1 MIQEGG
7 NRLRPRFGLE
17 NRKKGGEKMK
27 KRIKFIIFFMALL
40 VFAMGISLLLS
51 RSMVTIHA
59 EDPVPT
65 PAPSV
70 VTLSISQ
77 QSGAS
82 YQIDVPINV
91 SPAPL
96 SSDFGLGY
104 RTYYYNVGTQVSLT
118 AINPTP
124 SPGLVYDVVTFL
136 RWEGAVNTSSKI
148 ITIDMDSSK
157 SLIAHYNVTRYGA
170 TPTPTPTPTGPQGT
184 FVVSGYVYG
193 NGGAI
198 QGAAV
203 YSSSAN
209 KYYTDGGG
217 HYSFTVTYYT
227 TRPTSITL
235 YAEKYGFIT
244 QINTFYVPPTGDVA
258 ATFNLAPA
266 PTPAINPV
274 ITVSGE
280 IYDSITK
287 EWIVGATVSMEPET
301 TTSNEV
307 GFYSVS
313 HLYPARPESI
323 TVTVSAPGYQTQSK
337 SYLIGY
343 SGDAVL
349 HFYLVKLGGAT
360 PTPLVTPTPPP
371 TIYFFFIKGT
381 VYDDNTGLPIS
392 GAKVTGP
399 NPNSNYTTDATGYYE
414 IVVTF
419 TGSIL
424 PTVVPLH
431 TQATGY
437 QTLISEVREIPSIG
451 DKVYNVYLIP
461 VATPTVTTTIT
472 PTPTWRPTPSPLAD
486 GHNWEVITGDATN
499 ITATSVTIN
508 GGIVKHV
515 WGTDIGGP
523 DIVMALQYWEESDPD
538 NKITAG
544 TLDSRTGQTAL
555 TATVNGLKQD
565 TVYMYQAIKASSTG
579 YIMDPEGDVKPFRT
593 LALPGAPTP
602 TPVPGDIKIQFYNLN
617 TAATGNQIYP
627 NIKLINTG
635 TSAITLSSVKIRYY
649 YTVDGAKPQTFW
661 CDYSPVGSDNV
672 TGTFVTMATVKTGA
686 DTYLEIGF
694 ASGAGSLAARDN
706 VIIQGRIA
714 KNDWSNYTQTD
725 DYSFN
730 TSATTYVDWTK
741 VTGYVSDILQ
751 WGVEP

>member
-1 MIQEGG
+1 M
-7 NRLRPRFGLE
+7 R
-17 NRKKGGEKMK
+17 
-27 KRIKFIIFFMALL
+27 KRIKSITFFMALL
-40 VFAMGISLLLS
+40 VFAMGSSLLLS

-59 EDPVPT
+59 EDPEPT

-70 VTLSISQ
+70 VTISISQ

-96 SSDFGLGY
+96 SSDYGLGY

-136 RWEGAVNTSSKI
+136 RWEGAVNSSSKI

-193 NGGAI
+193 NGGAM
-198 QGAAV
+198 QGVAV

-227 TRPTSITL
+227 TRPTSVTL

-244 QINTFYVPPTGDVA
+244 QINTFYVPPTGDVT
-258 ATFNLAPA
+258 ATFNLALA
-266 PTPAINPV
+266 PTPTINPV

-287 EWIVGATVSMEPET
+287 EWIVGATVNMEPET

-313 HLYPARPESI
+313 HLYLTRPESI

-343 SGDAVL
+343 SGGAVI

-360 PTPLVTPTPPP
+360 PTPLVTPTPPS

-419 TGSIL
+419 TGSTL

-451 DKVYNVYLIP
+451 HKVYNVYLIP

-486 GHNWEVITGDATN
+486 GHAWEVITGNATN
-499 ITATSVTIN
+499 ISATGATID
-508 GGIVKHV
+508 GEIVKHV
-515 WGTDIGGP
+515 IGTDVGGSA
-523 DIVMALQYWEESDPD
+523 IVMALQYWEETDPG
-538 NKITAG
+538 NKITAD
-544 TLDSRTGQTAL
+544 TLDSNSGQTTL
-555 TATVNGLKQD
+555 TITINGLNSD
-565 TVYMYQAIKASSTG
+565 TVYMYQAIKASG
-579 YIMDPEGDVKPFRT
+579 YSWYSDGDIKSFRT
-593 LALPGAPTP
+593 LAFTGTPTP
-602 TPVPGDIKIQFYNLN
+602 TPVPGSIKAQFYNQS
-617 TAATGNQIYP
+617 TAGTSNQIYT

-635 TSAITLSSVKIRYY
+635 TSAIVLSTVKIRYY
-649 YTVDGAKPQTFW
+649 YTIDGAKPQSFW
-661 CDYSPVGSDNV
+661 CDYSPIGGSNV
-672 TGTFVTMATVKTGA
+672 TGTFVAMETVKTGA

-694 ASGAGSLAARDN
+694 TSGAGSLAAGAN
-706 VIIQGRIA
+706 VTIQGRIA
-714 KNDWSNYTQTD
+714 KSDWSNYTQTN

-730 TSATTYVDWTK
+730 TSDTTYVDWTK
-741 VTGYVSDILQ
+741 VTGYVSDALN